1 MLVGPGYGIGTPLWG
16 VGVGQHPH
24 VGFPYGMH
32 PPVGQLVVPHLLVAQ
47 AVGVEQPL
55 GLGVG
60 MHLNIMQPISFI
72 PGVKAIADAREKH
85 FDKKQKKDYWHNTI
99 TGEVS
104 YGAIHTGAGCLS
116 IFRAKVV
123 H

>member
-32 PPVGQLVVPHLLVAQ
+32 PPVGQLVVPHVPVAQ
-47 AVGVEQPL
+47 AVGMEQTL

-60 MHLNIMQPISFI
+60 MHPNIMQPINFI
-72 PGVKAIADAREKH
+72 PSVKAIAEAWEKH
-85 FDKKQKKDYWHNTI
+85 FDKKQKKDYWHHTK
-99 TGEVS
+99 TKEVRHGVEHPRS
-104 YGAIHTGAGCLS
+104 RCL
-116 IFRAKVV
+116 ICRQRMVTY
-123 H
+123 

>member
-1 MLVGPGYGIGTPLWG
+1 MLVGPGYGISVPPWG
-16 VGVGQHPH
+16 VGVGPHPH
-24 VGFPYGMH
+24 LGFLYGMY
-32 PPVGQLVVPHLLVAQ
+32 PPVGPPVSTHLPVAQ
-47 AVGVEQPL
+47 AVGMEQPL
-55 GLGVG
+55 GLRGG
-60 MHLNIMQPISFI
+60 MHPNIMQPINFI
-72 PGVKAIADAREKH
+72 PSVKAIAAAWEKH
-85 FDKKQKKDYWHNTI
+85 FDKKEKKDYWHNTI